1 MERNRDEKPASQE
14 GEQNPTLNSP
24 GSQVADYGNTTGGS
38 GNDAPEQ
45 EECHQQRR
53 QENADHSAKEET
65 TGNP

>member
-24 GSQVADYGNTTGGS
+24 GSTVADYGNTTGGS

-45 EECHQQRR
+45 VESHQERR
-53 QENADHSAKEET
+53 QENADHLEEDSAS
-65 TGNP
+65 NP